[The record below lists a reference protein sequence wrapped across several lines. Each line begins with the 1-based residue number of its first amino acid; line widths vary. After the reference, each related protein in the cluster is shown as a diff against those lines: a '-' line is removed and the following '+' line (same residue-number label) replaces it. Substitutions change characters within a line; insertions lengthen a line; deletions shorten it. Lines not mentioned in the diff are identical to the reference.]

1 MLVFV
6 YGTLTDPSRA
16 TAVLGDG
23 DDSHSHSHSRSRPR
37 YRGHAT
43 LEGLHRVDG
52 QYPTLAPG
60 GRVEGRL
67 LAVSDDGLAA
77 LDAYEGVEG
86 GLYARVQVPIRSAC
100 GDERSATVPASE
112 SLPDHAWVY
121 VGNPDRLG
129 LGDIIDWG
137 PAPFSQTVRDT
148 IRDQNVVI
156 YRHE

>member
-16 TAVLGDG
+16 TAVLGDHNG
-23 DDSHSHSHSRSRPR
+23 NDSHSHSRPR
-37 YRGHAT
+37 YHGHAT

-60 GRVEGRL
+60 GCVGGRL
-67 LAVSDDGLAA
+67 LAVSDEGLGA

-86 GLYARVQVPIRSAC
+86 GLYTRVQVPIRSAC
-100 GDERSATVPASE
+100 GDERSSTVPASE
-112 SLPDHAWVY
+112 SPPGHAWVY

-137 PAPFSQTVRDT
+137 PVPFSQAVRDT
-148 IRDQNVVI
+148 VRDQNVVI
-156 YRHE
+156 CRHE